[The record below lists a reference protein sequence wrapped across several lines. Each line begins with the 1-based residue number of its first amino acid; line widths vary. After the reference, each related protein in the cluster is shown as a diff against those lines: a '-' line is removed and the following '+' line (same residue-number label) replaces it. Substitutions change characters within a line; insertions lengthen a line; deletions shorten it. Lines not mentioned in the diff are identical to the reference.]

1 VNHTVK
7 KVLGIAVSAIISLI
21 AAYAVYVPLWLLG
34 WFLSYAFF
42 KNNPVAYNI
51 AMWVIT
57 MLPIILVVV
66 YVVLN
71 LYKDIEKLAVSEMDP
86 ESTPILL
93 NPNEKQD
100 DEVNQKIVNAF
111 NKAKEKLGIDKDV
124 KILRLKDSPYINAYA
139 LSNLKGE
146 NALIVLDGILK
157 LLNEKELQAVIGHEL
172 GHIKNKD
179 SLLSVILFASQYV
192 IDRLGYYSTKLSAF
206 VTKTVAK
213 DRDLSFWIKLAVILL
228 TANQMFVNFIILGP
242 GQYILHLINLSI
254 SREKEYLADK
264 AGAEAA
270 SIEDM
275 VSALKKI
282 SGDEIKQK
290 TPLLEFLASTHPP
303 ADKRIQHL
311 IELKNNA

>member
-1 VNHTVK
+1 MLVM
-7 KVLGIAVSAIISLI
+7 LI
-21 AAYAVYVPLWLLG
+21 
-34 WFLSYAFF
+34 
-42 KNNPVAYNI
+42 
-51 AMWVIT
+51 
-57 MLPIILVVV
+57 LPIILVAA

-111 NKAKEKLGIDKDV
+111 NKAKEKLGIDKEV
-124 KILRLKDSPYINAYA
+124 KIFRLKDSPYINAYA

-146 NALIVLDGILK
+146 NAIIVLDGILK

-192 IDRLGYYSTKLSAF
+192 IDRLGYYSTKLNAF
-206 VTKTVAK
+206 LMNTVAK
-213 DRDLSFWIKLAVILL
+213 DRDLSFWIKLTVVLA
-228 TANQMFVNFIILGP
+228 TGAQMLINFIILVP
-242 GQYILHLINLSI
+242 GQYILRFINLSI

-264 AGAEAA
+264 IGAEAS

-275 VSALKKI
+275 ASALKKI
-282 SGDEIKQK
+282 AGDQIKQK

-303 ADKRIQHL
+303 VDKRIQHL
-311 IELKNNA
+311 IELKNNNA